1 ALFYIIT
8 YVLMV
13 TGAFGIILILSR
25 AGFEAE
31 NITDFKGLN
40 DKNPW
45 LAFLMMVV
53 MMSMAG
59 IPFLV
64 GFYAKLVVLQAAI
77 SAGLVWL
84 AVLAVVFSVIGAF
97 YYLRVVKYIYF
108 DKPETGNAG
117 EDTFAISALDTTIVI
132 STNGLL
138 LVALGIYPTAL
149 LSLCRVAFPQ

>member
-1 ALFYIIT
+1 MIRREE
-8 YVLMV
+8 
-13 TGAFGIILILSR
+13 SWD
-25 AGFEAE
+25 GF
-31 NITDFKGLN
+31 
-40 DKNPW
+40 W
-45 LAFLMMVV
+45 
-53 MMSMAG
+53 
-59 IPFLV
+59 
-64 GFYAKLVVLQAAI
+64 AKLLVLQAAI

-84 AVLAVVFSVIGAF
+84 AVLAVVFSVIGAL